1 VVIAKWLAINPVVF
15 ILDGPTIGIDIGSKH
30 NIHEIIRNL
39 AGEGMAIIMISD
51 EIPEILDNCNR
62 ILIMAKGKI
71 VKEIPDASKVNAEE
85 IFDSISGGSRT
96 ASSLG
101 AAG

>member
-1 VVIAKWLAINPVVF
+1 WLATKPEVF

-30 NIHEIIRNL
+30 NIHEVIRDL
-39 AGEGMAIIMISD
+39 ARNGMSIIMISD

-62 ILIMAKGKI
+62 VLVMAGGRI
-71 VKEIPDASKVNAEE
+71 IKEIEDSSGISEE
-85 IFDSISGGSRT
+85 ELFDLVSRK
-96 ASSLG
+96 SVLQG